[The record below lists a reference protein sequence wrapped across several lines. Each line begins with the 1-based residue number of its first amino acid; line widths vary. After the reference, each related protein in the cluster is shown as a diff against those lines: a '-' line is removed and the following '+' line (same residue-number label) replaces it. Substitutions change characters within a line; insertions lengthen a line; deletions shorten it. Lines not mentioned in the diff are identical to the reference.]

1 MSDHASRRRP
11 RQVAFGI
18 LAAILTGL
26 VLRVA
31 MVGAAPR
38 YGYAWDHFEV
48 LGMGLVAAER
58 GLARAYSAP
67 PDALPTLRGW
77 IYRDGAPV
85 TITRRGVYPPNYP
98 PIATTVFWAQS
109 RWLDAAASDFLAN
122 SPDTRLVTSL
132 APWVFELATALGVG
146 LLTQALGARR
156 RAAFLAAL
164 VTWLAP
170 PLMMNTVLFGQ
181 YDALALAPGVFA
193 LLALARGRWVWAGVA
208 VGVGLLAKPQG
219 LLMLPVAGFAALV
232 AAPTGLGAITRRAA
246 AIGAAALVTVL
257 VGGAPWI
264 LADGLA
270 WVQRCYRM
278 NLFEVLPFTTLEAYN
293 VWYLFGLLAERRPV
307 YDILSSTAV
316 VAGLTRDA
324 WGRCLL
330 AAALVASLAL
340 AWRQRRR
347 PALAIAIFAALWLW
361 SVFVWPT
368 RVHERYILYSVPV
381 LIALAA
387 SVPRF
392 RPAAA
397 AVLLL
402 ATMEHGWMVWRSGPT
417 LGSFD
422 RQTVQRLHDERFQ
435 AFWKGRPV
443 TIETAKQGPKPE
455 ESTALAFGRHADARR
470 STARIEWALT
480 LLSLGA
486 YAYAV
491 AAAAT
496 LPKANAR
503 SRDDDP
509 ASAVIASAGCP

>member
-1 MSDHASRRRP
+1 MSGRASRSRR
-11 RQVAFGI
+11 VAFGI
-18 LAAILTGL
+18 LAALLAGAA
-26 VLRVA
+26 LRAA

-38 YGYAWDHFEV
+38 WGYAWDHFEV

-58 GLARAYSAP
+58 GLPRAYSAP
-67 PDALPTLRGW
+67 TDQLPTLRGW
-77 IYRDGAPV
+77 IPRNGELV
-85 TITRRGVYPPNYP
+85 TVSRRGVYPPNYP

-109 RWLDAAASDFLAN
+109 RWLDAGAPDFVAN
-122 SPDTRLVTSL
+122 TPYTRLVTSL
-132 APWVFELATALGVG
+132 APWVFELVTAVGVG
-146 LLTQALGARR
+146 LLALALGGTGRVAL
-156 RAAFLAAL
+156 LAGL

-181 YDALALAPGVFA
+181 YDALALAPGV
-193 LLALARGRWVWAGVA
+193 LALGAMVRGRWLVAGIA

-219 LLMLPVAGFAALV
+219 LLMLPIAAFAALV
-232 AAPTGLGAITRRAA
+232 AAPGGLAAVARRAA
-246 AIGAAALVTVL
+246 AIGGGTVATLL
-257 VGGAPWI
+257 VGGAPWM

-293 VWYLFGLLAERRPV
+293 VWYLLGLVAERHPV
-307 YDILSSTAV
+307 YDVLSSTTV
-316 VAGLTRDA
+316 VLGMTRDA
-324 WGRCLL
+324 WGRCFLILALL
-330 AAALVASLAL
+330 ASAAL

-347 PALAIAIFAALWLW
+347 PRIAIALFAALWLW

-387 SVPRF
+387 QVPRF
-392 RPAAA
+392 RVAAA

-422 RQTVQRLHDERFQ
+422 RQTVQRFHDQRFQ
-435 AFWKGRPV
+435 AYWKDRPV
-443 TIETAKQGPKPE
+443 TIEAAKQGPKPE
-455 ESTALAFGRHADARR
+455 ESMALAFDRHWASRR
-470 STARIEWALT
+470 GTARLEWALT

-496 LPKANAR
+496 LPRESTAPAR
-503 SRDDDP
+503 P
-509 ASAVIASAGCP
+509 AMTPPRAV

>member
-1 MSDHASRRRP
+1 MSDPGARPRP
-11 RQVAFGI
+11 RQVAFGVLVAI
-18 LAAILTGL
+18 LAGAA
-26 VLRVA
+26 LRLA
-31 MVGAAPR
+31 MVAEAPR

-58 GLARAYSAP
+58 GLPRAYSAP
-67 PDALPTLRGW
+67 TDALPTLRGW
-77 IYRDGAPV
+77 IYRNGAPV
-85 TITRRGVYPPNYP
+85 TISRRGVYPPNYP

-109 RWLDAAASDFLAN
+109 RWLDAGAADFLAN
-122 SPDTRLVTSL
+122 TPYTRLVTSL
-132 APWVFELATALGVG
+132 APWTFELVTAIGVG
-146 LLTQALGARR
+146 LLTQALGASQVV
-156 RAAFLAAL
+156 ALLAAL

-170 PLMMNTVLFGQ
+170 PLMMNTVVFGQ

-193 LLALARGRWVWAGVA
+193 LLAMVRGRWLWAGVA
-208 VGVGLLAKPQG
+208 VGIGLLAKPQG
-219 LLMLPVAGFAALV
+219 LLMLPVAAFAALV
-232 AAPTGLGAITRRAA
+232 AAPTGIGTIARRAGAIGTAA
-246 AIGAAALVTVL
+246 VLTVL
-257 VGGAPWI
+257 VGGAPWM

-293 VWYLFGLLAERRPV
+293 VWYLFGLVAERWPV

-316 VAGLTRDA
+316 VAGITRDA
-324 WGRCLL
+324 WGRGLL
-330 AAALVASLAL
+330 TMALVASAAL
-340 AWRQRRR
+340 AWRQRHR
-347 PALAIAIFAALWLW
+347 PGLAIALFAALWLW
-361 SVFVWPT
+361 SIFVWPT

-387 SVPRF
+387 NVPRF

-402 ATMEHGWMVWRSGPT
+402 ATMEHGWMIWRSGPT

-435 AFWKGRPV
+435 AFWKGRPMS
-443 TIETAKQGPKPE
+443 IEAAKQGPKLE
-455 ESTALAFGRHADARR
+455 ESTALAFDRHRESRR
-470 STARIEWALT
+470 GTARIEWALT

-486 YAYAV
+486 YAWAV

-496 LPKANAR
+496 LPKTHER
-503 SRDDDP
+503 DP
-509 ASAVIASAGCP
+509 AMTSPRAL

>member
-1 MSDHASRRRP
+1 MSDRASRLRP

-18 LAAILTGL
+18 LAAMLAGL
-26 VLRVA
+26 ALRAA
-31 MVGAAPR
+31 MVAEAPR

-58 GLARAYSAP
+58 GLPRAYSASA
-67 PDALPTLRGW
+67 DALPTLRGW
-77 IYRDGAPV
+77 IHRDGAPV

-109 RWLDAAASDFLAN
+109 RWLDAGAPDFLAN
-122 SPDTRLVTSL
+122 SPYTRLVTSL
-132 APWVFELATALGVG
+132 APWVFELATAIGVG
-146 LLTQALGARR
+146 LLADALGATG
-156 RAAFLAAL
+156 AVALAAGL

-170 PLMMNTVLFGQ
+170 PLMMNTVVFGQ

-193 LLALARGRWVWAGVA
+193 LLAVVRGRWLSAGVA
-208 VGVGLLAKPQG
+208 VGIGLLAKPQG
-219 LLMLPVAGFAALV
+219 LLMLPVAAFAALV
-232 AAPTGLGAITRRAA
+232 AAPTGIGAIARRGA
-246 AIGAAALVTVL
+246 AIGMAAVLTVMI
-257 VGGAPWI
+257 GGAPWM

-270 WVQRCYRM
+270 WVRRCYRM

-293 VWYLFGLLAERRPV
+293 VWYLLGLVAERLPA

-330 AAALVASLAL
+330 ATALVASAAL

-347 PALAIAIFAALWLW
+347 PGLAIVLFAALWLW
-361 SVFVWPT
+361 SIFVWPT

-387 SVPRF
+387 NLPRF
-392 RPAAA
+392 RPAAL

-402 ATMEHGWMVWRSGPT
+402 ATMEHGWMIWRSGPA

-435 AFWKGRPV
+435 AFWKDRPV
-443 TIETAKQGPKPE
+443 TIEAAKQGPKPE
-455 ESTALAFGRHADARR
+455 ESTALAFDRYRESRR

-486 YAYAV
+486 YAWAV
-491 AAAAT
+491 LAALT
-496 LPKANAR
+496 LPRADAHEPTMTGPR
-503 SRDDDP
+503 
-509 ASAVIASAGCP
+509 AL